1 MQPNAEI
8 QVREVAQG
16 QVVVCIIL
24 SGAVWWGKLVL
35 QLVSGAVIIRS
46 IAGKLHV
53 GSAVAIQNSDWHRNT
68 CAAGQCCSYSYKCG

>member
-1 MQPNAEI
+1 MQPNAEV

-35 QLVSGAVIIRS
+35 ELVSGAVIIRS
-46 IAGKLHV
+46 IALR
-53 GSAVAIQNSDWHRNT
+53 DWHGRNT
-68 CAAGQCCSYSYKCG
+68 RDACQRCYTCG